1 MKYICL
7 GNIESHIEGEFGVIR
22 QLDGGNYLVSVEQV
36 ISSLNLRRLKLYHKL
51 HGDTEEMVS
60 NENVCC
66 SGDLSDKDEDI
77 AILDYC
83 FSEASNLSES
93 ERSSLYFI
101 CGYVTFKENLE
112 GAEVIEHSVESEFTE
127 LVSRG
132 KLKHSPIDLYDLS
145 QYLYSFFKIR
155 KPKCCSKIIFQ
166 AFQYIYESSG
176 YEFPNVES
184 ILKRFIN
191 CFYKGNAK
199 DETDRIRADKCKNDR
214 KKRKL
219 NS

>member
-1 MKYICL
+1 MI
-7 GNIESHIEGEFGVIR
+7 V
-22 QLDGGNYLVSVEQV
+22 VSVEQV
-36 ISSLNLRRLKLYHKL
+36 ISSLSLRRLKLYHKL
-51 HGDTEEMVS
+51 HVDTEEMVS

-77 AILDYC
+77 EILDYC

-112 GAEVIEHSVESEFTE
+112 GAEVIEHSDESEFTE

-132 KLKHSPIDLYDLS
+132 KLKHPPIDLYDLS

-155 KPKCCSKIIFQ
+155 KPKMLLKNH
-166 AFQYIYESSG
+166 
-176 YEFPNVES
+176 FPSVS
-184 ILKRFIN
+184 VHI
-191 CFYKGNAK
+191 
-199 DETDRIRADKCKNDR
+199 
-214 KKRKL
+214 
-219 NS
+219 

>member
-1 MKYICL
+1 M
-7 GNIESHIEGEFGVIR
+7 NI
-22 QLDGGNYLVSVEQV
+22 LNYGQ
-36 ISSLNLRRLKLYHKL
+36 N
-51 HGDTEEMVS
+51 
-60 NENVCC
+60 
-66 SGDLSDKDEDI
+66 
-77 AILDYC
+77 
-83 FSEASNLSES
+83 SES

-112 GAEVIEHSVESEFTE
+112 GAEVIEHSDESEFTE

-132 KLKHSPIDLYDLS
+132 KLKHPPIDLYDLS
-145 QYLYSFFKIR
+145 HYLYSFFKIR

-166 AFQYIYESSG
+166 AFQYIYASSG

-184 ILKRFIN
+184 ILKQYIN
-191 CFYKGNAK
+191 YFFKGYAK